1 MGIEKRCR
9 SLPVSSQKPPDL
21 VALGKPKQRRSFRG
35 KVIEFG
41 RKESAV
47 MAVLA

>member
-1 MGIEKRCR
+1 MDTEKRCR
-9 SLPVSSQKPPDL
+9 SLPEFSQKPPNL
-21 VALGKPKQRRSFRG
+21 VAWGKRKQRGSFRG

-47 MAVLA
+47 MAVIA